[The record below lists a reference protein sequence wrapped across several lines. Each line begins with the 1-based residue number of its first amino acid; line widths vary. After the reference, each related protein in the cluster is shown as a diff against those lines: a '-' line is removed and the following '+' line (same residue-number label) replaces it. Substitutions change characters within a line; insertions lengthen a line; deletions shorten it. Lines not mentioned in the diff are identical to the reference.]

1 MTDSFLYN
9 LEASYLV
16 TILFCL
22 MLLVSYLGY
31 KLSIKKNR
39 KTIDNSTLLS
49 SLLALFGLLLAFT
62 FGMSGSRFDDRRKS
76 IVDEV
81 NCIGTAILRTDLYPD
96 SLKKE
101 LKKDLLK
108 YLDARITYFEA
119 KRNSEQI
126 DLAIK
131 NATLYSNSIWQKA
144 SVLSSSK
151 DQFLPSMLMIPSLNE
166 MFDIASTSNA
176 IYNARV
182 PDSIIYLLLLFSI
195 ICSAF
200 IGYNAGFNKTYDKT
214 LIIGFCL
221 LTCVVIYIV
230 LDLDRP
236 RRGLINQESGLHL
249 FHDLRNNQN

>member
-108 YLDARITYFEA
+108 
-119 KRNSEQI
+119 
-126 DLAIK
+126 
-131 NATLYSNSIWQKA
+131 
-144 SVLSSSK
+144 
-151 DQFLPSMLMIPSLNE
+151 
-166 MFDIASTSNA
+166 
-176 IYNARV
+176 
-182 PDSIIYLLLLFSI
+182 
-195 ICSAF
+195 
-200 IGYNAGFNKTYDKT
+200 
-214 LIIGFCL
+214 
-221 LTCVVIYIV
+221 
-230 LDLDRP
+230 
-236 RRGLINQESGLHL
+236 
-249 FHDLRNNQN
+249 